1 MFTGMLHMHKTTVI
15 LFVVFYL
22 IKLIGFLLKSSSI
35 NNFFAKKP
43 VRITEM
49 VISTLF
55 LATGLYLVFSQP
67 LEKFGT
73 EFFIKIILVVISIPI
88 SIVGFKKNQPI
99 LATMGVLFLFMAY
112 YFAEKHK
119 RSPKIAKSTEIATN
133 GAEIFKVNCITCHG
147 ENGAKMLA
155 GAKDLSKSTLSD
167 TDAENIIKNGKNSM
181 QAYGKV
187 LSDAEIKMLVEH
199 IKTLRK

>member
-1 MFTGMLHMHKTTVI
+1 MFTGMLHLHKTTVI

-22 IKLIGFLLKSSSI
+22 IKLIGFLIK
-35 NNFFAKKP
+35 NNTLNAFFAKKP

-73 EFFIKIILVVISIPI
+73 QFLIKIILVVISIPI
-88 SIVGFKKNQPI
+88 SIVGFKKNQSI
-99 LATMGVLFLFMAY
+99 LAVMGVLFVIAAY
-112 YFAEKHK
+112 GLAEMHK
-119 RSPKIAKSTEIATN
+119 KNPTIAKTTETATN
-133 GAEIFKVNCITCHG
+133 GAEIFKGNCTSCHG

-155 GAKDLSKSTLSD
+155 GAKDLSKSTL
-167 TDAENIIKNGKNSM
+167 TDAEAVNIITNGKNAM

-187 LSDAEIKMLVEH
+187 LSEAEIKMLVEH